1 MKPYLLK
8 KSTGY
13 KIIKQEK
20 NIDFKQIFG
29 DHEINKIDF
38 NKRVLIFT
46 RKEDNEITLLG
57 PHLLASGIDYIRV
70 DQEDFLDSFGIDI
83 SIRNDT
89 DDEISFVYKN
99 LHFSSDD
106 INIIWFRHFNLNTL
120 ISKKLNKIETTF
132 LREQWRRIIIYISEY
147 KGFKVINKPL
157 AFERLTKPKQLDLA
171 KICNFNIIP
180 TTITNIS
187 SKIKELN
194 TEYSDLFIKSVDH
207 HFLEV
212 KQNKYLEIY
221 GGKLNSPVNDDEVRY
236 SPAIFQPMLKGLF
249 EVRVTVV
256 GDTLFACKQV
266 DPIFDDWHKEDMNFL
281 KLIPMELPKKISDS
295 IKCFSKYTNLEI
307 YSIDFFV
314 NNDNW
319 FFVEANVQG
328 DWNWVEERTRQPI
341 TEQISKF
348 FSEIQ

>member
-38 NKRVLIFT
+38 NKSVLIFT

-171 KICNFNIIP
+171 KICNFNII
-180 TTITNIS
+180 
-187 SKIKELN
+187 
-194 TEYSDLFIKSVDH
+194 
-207 HFLEV
+207 
-212 KQNKYLEIY
+212 
-221 GGKLNSPVNDDEVRY
+221 
-236 SPAIFQPMLKGLF
+236 
-249 EVRVTVV
+249 
-256 GDTLFACKQV
+256 
-266 DPIFDDWHKEDMNFL
+266 
-281 KLIPMELPKKISDS
+281 
-295 IKCFSKYTNLEI
+295 
-307 YSIDFFV
+307 
-314 NNDNW
+314 
-319 FFVEANVQG
+319 
-328 DWNWVEERTRQPI
+328 
-341 TEQISKF
+341 
-348 FSEIQ
+348 